1 MDSIKIENG
10 LKTETGRYKPIKVIF
25 EGDECSAEQ
34 LESACAKLTDRVKAA
49 TSEKPIL
56 VRWNKRTGTYEVM
69 DNSFISGDTLML
81 DWCNSKTVIFL
92 SHPEEEV
99 NCFTEEAFNGFI
111 ESMCECG
118 LPNSISSSALRWIT
132 EQDWFK
138 NSGE

>member
-1 MDSIKIENG
+1 MDSIKTDNELMI
-10 LKTETGRYKPIKVIF
+10 ETGKCKPIKMVLV
-25 EGDECSAEQ
+25 GDGGSAKQ
-34 LESACAKLTDRVKAA
+34 LEFAWEKLTDRVKSA

-69 DNSFISGDTLML
+69 DNSFISDDALIL
-81 DWCNSKTVIFL
+81 DWCDSKTVIFL
-92 SHPEEEV
+92 SHPEEEE
-99 NCFTEEAFNGFI
+99 NCFAEEAFNGFI

-118 LPNSISSSALRWIT
+118 LPNPISPSALKWLT